1 MGMAKLQAKCVL
13 LDIEGTVSDV
23 RFVYD
28 VMFPFA
34 KIEMRAFLRDNWS
47 SARVQDAIRTVAADA
62 GISNIDTWLGSS
74 WQTTSTPG
82 LDRLAKHLDELMAKD
97 SKSTG
102 LKQLQGMVWQSG
114 FETGMIQAELFADVV
129 PSLHEWRDAGL
140 DIRIYSSGSILAQTM
155 FFKHTVLGDLSS
167 FFNAHYDT
175 TIGGKKE
182 SASYTKIAADSQFE
196 PSEIVFV
203 TDIYEELVAA
213 QQAGLQVVATIRPN
227 NVPLSTKFTGLT
239 INSFSQLKIARG
251 SCLPDT

>member
-1 MGMAKLQAKCVL
+1 MEKAELQAKCVL
-13 LDIEGTVSDV
+13 LDIEGTVSDI

-34 KIEMRAFLRDNWS
+34 KNEMHAFLRDNWS
-47 SARVQDAIRTVAADA
+47 SDRVQDAIQTVATDA

-167 FFNAHYDT
+167 FFSAHYDT

-213 QQAGLQVVATIRPN
+213 QQAGLQVVASVRPN
-227 NVPLSTKFTGLT
+227 NVPLSTKFTGLA

>member
-1 MGMAKLQAKCVL
+1 MGKAELQAKCVL

-34 KIEMRAFLRDNWS
+34 KDKMHAFLRDNWS
-47 SARVQDAIRTVAADA
+47 SDRVQDAIRTVAVDA
-62 GISNIDTWLGSS
+62 GISNIDPWLGSS

-82 LDRLAKHLDELMAKD
+82 IDRLANHLDELMSKD

-114 FETGMIQAELFADVV
+114 FETGMIQAELFDDVV

-155 FFKHTVLGDLSS
+155 FFKHTVLGDLS
-167 FFNAHYDT
+167 FFFSSHYDT

-213 QQAGLQVVATIRPN
+213 QQAGLQVVASIRPN

-251 SCLPDT
+251 TCLPDT

>member
-1 MGMAKLQAKCVL
+1 MGKVELQAKCVL

-34 KIEMRAFLRDNWS
+34 KNEMRTFLRDNWS
-47 SARVQDAIRTVAADA
+47 SARVQDAIRTVASDA

-82 LDRLAKHLDELMAKD
+82 MDRLANHLDELMAKD

-114 FETGMIQAELFADVV
+114 FETGMIQAELFDDVV
-129 PSLHEWRDAGL
+129 PSLQEWRDAGL

-167 FFNAHYDT
+167 FFSSHYDT

-213 QQAGLQVVATIRPN
+213 QQAGLQVVASVRPN
-227 NVPLSTKFTGLT
+227 NVPLPTKFTGLT

-251 SCLPDT
+251 TCLSDT